1 MLWGEVGSVGGRACS
16 WVRQVVLE
24 GGHALG

>member
-1 MLWGEVGSVGGRACS
+1 MLLGEAGSVGGRACS
-16 WVRQVVLE
+16 GVSWVVFG